1 MDILGRLPRPWGHL
15 LDIACA
21 VSLEDA
27 CATRSGLDRASPPP
41 RPRADMRGPC
51 LHTGSGLYVGH
62 AARSRLGGAC
72 ARRVASGRY
81 DLPEG
86 YRTDSGSILQGFRL
100 HAQTHRE
107 IAPGPEG
114 ALWGSDALQ
123 THWGL
128 PPQRHRVSGPYA
140 QLRVR
145 DPETGTW
152 YAAERQRIRERR
164 QDKTRLAAQDAQMV
178 RLKRQ
183 LGLDASGGDERAE
196 A

>member
-1 MDILGRLPRPWGHL
+1 MDILGRLPRPCGHL

-21 VSLEDA
+21 VILEDA
-27 CATRSGLDRASPPP
+27 CVARSGLDRASPPP

-62 AARSRLGGAC
+62 AARSRLGGGGAC

-86 YRTDSGSILQGFRL
+86 YRTDGGSILQGFRL

-123 THWGL
+123 TPWGL
-128 PPQRHRVSGPYA
+128 PPSGTASRAPTPSYA
-140 QLRVR
+140 CAPVTCARPGDRDLVR
-145 DPETGTW
+145 RGTPTDPG
-152 YAAERQRIRERR
+152 APA
-164 QDKTRLAAQDAQMV
+164 
-178 RLKRQ
+178 
-183 LGLDASGGDERAE
+183 G
-196 A
+196 